1 MKQII
6 QLKKQ
11 DIMQIFRL
19 ISSLVAV
26 VYFINPAYSVDV
38 FPALDQESNQQ
49 KMVIYSSLDVNFV
62 ENIIKQFQQSVP
74 NIEIEYHDLQTFDIY
89 DKVVTESDNQ
99 QVTAD
104 FVFSSAMDLQVKL
117 ANDGYAKNLPV
128 SIASNLPS
136 YAKWRQ
142 MVFGLTN
149 EPAVIVY
156 NKEWFKNK
164 TIPKTHDE
172 VTKFLVQYSQEIFG
186 RVATY
191 DIERSGL
198 GLFFL
203 AQDQKYN
210 INIWP
215 LVSAMGQAG
224 VRLYTNSSAILQRV
238 ADGTFILGYNILG
251 SYAETYAKT
260 NPGIGI
266 VMPEDYT
273 IITSRIGL
281 VPRFAAQP
289 LLGESFLQ
297 YLASTKGQSLFEEHI
312 NTLPRNVA
320 NKSTKFQYV
329 RIGPGLVVYQDQLKR
344 QKLVRKWNNSLEPQ
358 Q

>member
-1 MKQII
+1 MY
-6 QLKKQ
+6 
-11 DIMQIFRL
+11 IFRL
-19 ISSLVAV
+19 VSSLLLA
-26 VYFINPAYSVDV
+26 VYFTNPAYSVDV
-38 FPALDQESNQQ
+38 FPALDQNSNQQ

-62 ENIIKQFQQSVP
+62 QNIIKEFQQTMP

-89 DKVVTESDNQ
+89 DKVVTESANQ

-117 ANDGYAKNLPV
+117 ANDGYARNLPV
-128 SIASNLPS
+128 SIAANLPTFS
-136 YAKWRQ
+136 KWRQ

-149 EPAVIVY
+149 EPAVLVY
-156 NKEWFKNK
+156 NKDWFKDK
-164 TIPKTHDE
+164 TVPKTHDE
-172 VTKFLVQYSQEIFG
+172 ITEFLMQNSQEIFG

-210 INIWP
+210 NNVWP

-238 ADGTFILGYNILG
+238 ADGKFIMGYNILG

-266 VMPEDYT
+266 IMPEDYT

-281 VPRFAAQP
+281 VPRYAAQ
-289 LLGESFLQ
+289 
-297 YLASTKGQSLFEEHI
+297 T
-312 NTLPRNVA
+312 
-320 NKSTKFQYV
+320 
-329 RIGPGLVVYQDQLKR
+329 
-344 QKLVRKWNNSLEPQ
+344 
-358 Q
+358 